1 MNLCWTP
8 PSLKCVSGAPGYRLL
23 CGQGLIM
30 ACIKSVFNKL
40 ELITSTCYTL
50 NEIHLKNVYNIK
62 GNMLEGRDYFHVPT
76 IISFKAVLQAK
87 CLEPSALNLW
97 NPACNFVC
105 KSEEWFPSNQE
116 MMPGASPKH
125 SPVFIGKKRF
135 IYNACFMLSPTPLAH
150 YASFVS
156 CFHIILIPQL
166 IEVKPPCGIVL
177 SLVNSQLGEPL
188 F

>member
-1 MNLCWTP
+1 
-8 PSLKCVSGAPGYRLL
+8 
-23 CGQGLIM
+23 M

-40 ELITSTCYTL
+40 ELVTWTYYTL
-50 NEIHLKNVYNIK
+50 NKIHLKNVYNTK
-62 GNMLEGRDYFHVPT
+62 GNMLDGRDYFHVPT

-116 MMPGASPKH
+116 KMPGASPKH

-156 CFHIILIPQL
+156 CFHILIPQL
-166 IEVKPPCGIVL
+166 SKSNRHVGLFCLLSIASWVSLYFKFPIKAIVNCCTFL
-177 SLVNSQLGEPL
+177 
-188 F
+188 